1 MSKSSSSSDG
11 LLSQH
16 SHICPPPSCVRP
28 RTQKEAVSKE
38 RTIPKGKMKKK
49 GGTSGVGYGSGT
61 RKRRGGGADT
71 RLGTRTKGNVLKLI
85 KPNKKNL
92 NTVLM
97 FLTI

>member
-1 MSKSSSSSDG
+1 MGIRGYKPSENGGSKGMQEEQRRMLVSGWG
-11 LLSQH
+11 L
-16 SHICPPPSCVRP
+16 
-28 RTQKEAVSKE
+28 
-38 RTIPKGKMKKK
+38 
-49 GGTSGVGYGSGT
+49 GT
-61 RKRRGGGADT
+61 RWGNPGGCVASVMVVAPENGEGEGADT

>member
-1 MSKSSSSSDG
+1 
-11 LLSQH
+11 
-16 SHICPPPSCVRP
+16 
-28 RTQKEAVSKE
+28 
-38 RTIPKGKMKKK
+38 MKKK

-97 FLTI
+97 FLTRQWPRKQEKKPKRRT